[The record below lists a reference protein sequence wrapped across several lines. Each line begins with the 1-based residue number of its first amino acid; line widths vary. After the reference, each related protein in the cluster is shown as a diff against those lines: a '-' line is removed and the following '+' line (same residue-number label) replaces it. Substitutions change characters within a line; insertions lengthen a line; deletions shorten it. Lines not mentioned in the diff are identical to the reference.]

1 MKKRFLSL
9 ALLLFTSCAVSTM
22 TVKAAE
28 PTQQT
33 TVQKTA
39 STTQVTAT
47 QTVKVNKNVKAYK
60 LLKIKKKKMKNYTI
74 TSSNP
79 RVATVSAAGV
89 IRGVK
94 KGSSVVT
101 LVSNANQ
108 KTYATINIK
117 VKNNYTKKQL
127 RLMSAIIYSEAG
139 AECFAGKKAV
149 GIVIMNR
156 VKSKSYPNSLNGVIY
171 QPYQFGPVRNGS
183 LKRSLALYDNKSLNK
198 SCITAA
204 KRTLNGDKNVRY
216 KKQTI
221 DMSSYLF
228 FSGYVSG
235 ARLSI
240 QSHQFK

>member
-1 MKKRFLSL
+1 
-9 ALLLFTSCAVSTM
+9 
-22 TVKAAE
+22 
-28 PTQQT
+28 
-33 TVQKTA
+33 
-39 STTQVTAT
+39 
-47 QTVKVNKNVKAYK
+47 
-60 LLKIKKKKMKNYTI
+60 
-74 TSSNP
+74 
-79 RVATVSAAGV
+79 
-89 IRGVK
+89 
-94 KGSSVVT
+94 
-101 LVSNANQ
+101 
-108 KTYATINIK
+108 
-117 VKNNYTKKQL
+117 
-127 RLMSAIIYSEAG
+127 MSAIIYSEAG

-156 VKSKSYPNSLNGVIY
+156 VKSKSYPNSLNGVVY

>member
-33 TVQKTA
+33 TVQQTA

-60 LLKIKKKKMKNYTI
+60 LLKIKRKKLKNYTI

-79 RVATVSAAGV
+79 RVATVSAT
-89 IRGVK
+89 
-94 KGSSVVT
+94 GSSVVT
-101 LVSNANQ
+101 LISNANQ

-156 VKSKSYPNSLNGVIY
+156 VKSKSYPNSLNGVVY

>member
-1 MKKRFLSL
+1 MLG
-9 ALLLFTSCAVSTM
+9 C
-22 TVKAAE
+22 
-28 PTQQT
+28 
-33 TVQKTA
+33 
-39 STTQVTAT
+39 
-47 QTVKVNKNVKAYK
+47 
-60 LLKIKKKKMKNYTI
+60 
-74 TSSNP
+74 
-79 RVATVSAAGV
+79 V

-101 LVSNANQ
+101 LISNANQ

-221 DMSSYLF
+221 NMSSYLF

>member
-9 ALLLFTSCAVSTM
+9 ALLLFTSYAVSTM

-33 TVQKTA
+33 IVQQTA